1 MTHAVRD
8 AGGLAS
14 HGAGASSPMES
25 TSVEEW
31 LRPMLSAAACHQSQP
46 TERCSSHARRDTSLT
61 TLKLSA
67 EFSSSRDA
75 QFQMEAPT
83 PGNNEL
89 AMMIDNND
97 SYINGLNN
105 IEKKKQ
111 KFTPSK

>member
-1 MTHAVRD
+1 VREWLLVCLEELVSAAKDGEFYAAECSATHAVRD

-14 HGAGASSPMES
+14 RGAGASSAMES

-31 LRPMLSAAACHQSQP
+31 LRPMLSAAAYHQSQP

-61 TLKLSA
+61 TPKLSA

-83 PGNNEL
+83 PGNNE
-89 AMMIDNND
+89 
-97 SYINGLNN
+97 
-105 IEKKKQ
+105 
-111 KFTPSK
+111 